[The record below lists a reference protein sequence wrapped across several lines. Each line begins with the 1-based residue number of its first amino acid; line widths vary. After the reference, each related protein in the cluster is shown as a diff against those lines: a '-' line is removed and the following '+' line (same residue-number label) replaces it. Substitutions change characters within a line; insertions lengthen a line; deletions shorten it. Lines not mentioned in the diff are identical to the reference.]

1 MRREITFIT
10 TRFLPVIPNKLNSFS
25 RSLLLLLLPVLL
37 APVSSYA
44 QKRRITTLVID
55 AGHGGKDPGAR
66 GLFTNEKDLTLG
78 IALRVGKMI
87 KDSLR
92 GVNVVYT
99 RTSDIYPTLPERHQI
114 ANQANADLFI
124 SIHINA
130 TAGHT
135 ERVYAGTR
143 TVGKGRKKHTV
154 PVYNTIRHRTTET
167 SGTETYVLG
176 LHRSDQKAG
185 AIGEYSD
192 NITDEPGLMD
202 PNDPQTAIIIAQYTE
217 AFLGRS
223 VNLGTK
229 IENAFVESGRNSF
242 GVKQKGLEV
251 LAGSAMPGVLIECGF
266 INNPSEE
273 TYMASDAGQAEIARA
288 ILRGIREFKAESER

>member
-1 MRREITFIT
+1 MS
-10 TRFLPVIPNKLNSFS
+10 PNKKYPFCQSAFFL
-25 RSLLLLLLPVLL
+25 SLIFLLL
-37 APVSSYA
+37 APFLSFA
-44 QKRRITTLVID
+44 QRKRISTIVID

-78 IALRVGKMI
+78 IAMRVGKMI

-99 RTSDIYPTLPERHQI
+99 RTSDIYPTLQERHQI
-114 ANQANADLFI
+114 ANQADADLFI

-143 TVGKGRKKHTV
+143 TVGKGRKKHTI
-154 PVYNTIRHRTTET
+154 PVYNTVRHRSTET

-229 IENAFVESGRNSF
+229 IENAFLASGRNSF

-288 ILRGIREFKAESER
+288 ILQGIRDFKFESER